1 MIHPSII
8 QPFTQTGTGDMGDV
22 TDVSSVAR
30 FSLPGV
36 ERYVLATLRALFTKD
51 DPAASG
57 SADMVLRVD
66 HRHGPNYHFKPVT
79 FEGVG
84 TSGITIVEYRVPE
97 DEMYHLIF
105 LLDQTTGIQDVAV
118 LEWTNPN
125 TQRWAVEVGLIDV
138 ARLG

>member
-8 QPFTQTGTGDMGDV
+8 QLFTQTGTGDMGDV

-36 ERYVLATLRALFTKD
+36 ERYVLATLRALFTGG
-51 DPAASG
+51 SS

-84 TSGITIVEYRVPE
+84 TSGTTIVEYRVPE

-105 LLDQTTGIQDVAV
+105 LRDLATGMLDVAV
-118 LEWTNPN
+118 LEWTNPDAIKM
-125 TQRWAVEVGLIDV
+125 RWAVEVGLIDV
-138 ARLG
+138 AQLG

>member
-36 ERYVLATLRALFTKD
+36 ERYVLATLRVLFTG
-51 DPAASG
+51 G
-57 SADMVLRVD
+57 SNSEDMVLRID
-66 HRHGPNYHFKPVT
+66 HRHGPNFHFKPVT
-79 FEGVG
+79 FAGSG
-84 TSGITIVEYRVPE
+84 TGGSPIIEYRVTE
-97 DEMYHLIF
+97 KEMYHLIF
-105 LLDQTTGIQDVAV
+105 LLDKATGVQDVAV

>member
-8 QPFTQTGTGDMGDV
+8 QLFTQTGTGDMGDV

-36 ERYVLATLRALFTKD
+36 ERYVLATLRALFTG
-51 DPAASG
+51 G
-57 SADMVLRVD
+57 SNSEDMVLRVD
-66 HRHGPNYHFKPVT
+66 HRHGPNFHFKPVT
-79 FEGVG
+79 WDATG
-84 TSGITIVEYRVPE
+84 TGGSPIIEYRVPE

-105 LLDQTTGIQDVAV
+105 LLDKATGVQDVAV

-125 TQRWAVEVGLIDV
+125 TQRWAVEVGLID
-138 ARLG
+138 AAQLG